1 MLRREAHRFVP
12 ANYGSKRL
20 QMSVGRVP
28 SLPAAAHKVTNGIEG
43 REGGVSD
50 VPNVQ

>member
-12 ANYGSKRL
+12 ANHGSKRL
-20 QMSVGRVP
+20 QMPIGRV
-28 SLPAAAHKVTNGIEG
+28 LKLRTAAHKVTNRIKGM
-43 REGGVSD
+43 EGGVSD